1 MGLANCITAFPV
13 LARIL
18 QERGLTK
25 TALGST
31 AITCAAVD
39 DVTAWSILAFV
50 VAIVRYVANDA
61 YPAQAPF
68 GWIALWEHCQSY
80 SGEMPADLRPISEHV
95 RGSILRNIRECP
107 DPFLMGGLHIQ

>member
-1 MGLANCITAFPV
+1 MFDF
-13 LARIL
+13 ARRDPFGNQPLELPL
-18 QERGLTK
+18 QVIGFDRPELVF
-25 TALGST
+25 
-31 AITCAAVD
+31 AIG
-39 DVTAWSILAFV
+39 
-50 VAIVRYVANDA
+50 RYVANDA

-107 DPFLMGGLHIQ
+107 DPFLMGGLHIH